1 MLLIFR
7 RKSYRRKRDNFAKYI
22 KASAAAGAMT
32 PEAWSAAPALV
43 YRKVTS
49 KRGGAVESEKAPEIL
64 RSVLLQCFR
73 SLDAQQCHQE

>member
-49 KRGGAVESEKAPEIL
+49 KRIVVCDSETD
-64 RSVLLQCFR
+64 LLSIAHPPYLYP
-73 SLDAQQCHQE
+73 SLTSR